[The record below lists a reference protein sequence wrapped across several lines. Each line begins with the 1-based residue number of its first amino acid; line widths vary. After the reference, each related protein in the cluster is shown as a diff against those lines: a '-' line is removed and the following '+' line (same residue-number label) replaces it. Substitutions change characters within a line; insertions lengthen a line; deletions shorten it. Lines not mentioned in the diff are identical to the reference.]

1 MNSFTFNNISSST
14 HGLIISEKDIYSAP
28 ARDMEFVSV
37 PGRNGD
43 VLIDH
48 GRFENINVAYTV
60 GCKDIKNKAKAIKS
74 WLCKSGYFR
83 LTDSYQPDYFRMAA
97 FASKLDISEL
107 INNVGQANLIFNC
120 KPFMYSFAGQNKTTL
135 TSSGTITNP
144 ESYDSQP
151 YIKITGSG
159 SVTLTINSKAYLIN
173 SISSY
178 IELDSELMSAYKGS
192 TLCNDKIGFTE
203 FPVLKPGSN
212 SVSWTGSVTKVEIVP
227 RWRCL

>member
-1 MNSFTFNNISSST
+1 METFTFDNTTSSAY
-14 HGLIISEKDIYSAP
+14 GLIISEKNIYSAP
-28 ARDMEFVSV
+28 ARAMEFVSV

-43 VLIDH
+43 VIIDQN
-48 GRFENINVAYTV
+48 RFENINVSYTV
-60 GCKDIKNKAKAIKS
+60 GCKDIKNKAKSIKT

-83 LTDSYQPDYFRMAA
+83 LTDSYQPLYFRMAA

-203 FPVLKPGSN
+203 FPILTPGSN
-212 SVSWTGSVTKVEIVP
+212 SISWTGSVTKVEIIP
-227 RWRCL
+227 RWRT

>member
-1 MNSFTFNNISSST
+1 MNSFTFNNISSAT

-28 ARDMEFVSV
+28 ARDTEFVSV

-48 GRFENINVAYTV
+48 GRFENINVSYTV
-60 GCKDIKNKAKAIKS
+60 GCKDIKNKAKSIKT

-173 SISSY
+173 GISSY

-192 TLCNDKIGFTE
+192 TLCNNQIAFTE
-203 FPVLKPGSN
+203 FPVLRSGSN
-212 SVSWTGSVTKVEIVP
+212 TISWTGSVSKIEIVP

>member
-1 MNSFTFNNISSST
+1 
-14 HGLIISEKDIYSAP
+14 
-28 ARDMEFVSV
+28 
-37 PGRNGD
+37 
-43 VLIDH
+43 
-48 GRFENINVAYTV
+48 
-60 GCKDIKNKAKAIKS
+60 
-74 WLCKSGYFR
+74 
-83 LTDSYQPDYFRMAA
+83 MAA

-192 TLCNDKIGFTE
+192 TLCNDKIGFTDCA
-203 FPVLKPGSN
+203 
-212 SVSWTGSVTKVEIVP
+212 KVEMPVKANRP
-227 RWRCL
+227 ESPGGE